1 MMQMM
6 MMEMEMMEG
15 AGKSVIE
22 MQKMESS
29 LDPAEVSAPPI
40 GSPFFWGINNAAVP
54 EGGQRGMGAKEE
66 DFGGQEVDAF
76 FICLG
81 LSRC

>member
-29 LDPAEVSAPPI
+29 LDPAEYTPTHTHTCQWTEHA
-40 GSPFFWGINNAAVP
+40 
-54 EGGQRGMGAKEE
+54 
-66 DFGGQEVDAF
+66 
-76 FICLG
+76 
-81 LSRC
+81 

>member
-1 MMQMM
+1 
-6 MMEMEMMEG
+6 
-15 AGKSVIE
+15 
-22 MQKMESS
+22 
-29 LDPAEVSAPPI
+29 VSAPPI